1 MVNKKL
7 VAGLVLL
14 IVAAVGA
21 TLFFSH
27 SNKKELVPPAA
38 APLAEST
45 EKIKLIYAVH
55 WSQKNQQDG
64 IYDAAG
70 KLVSRGIKS
79 YLDEYTAL
87 HPNIEFKIQVIPY
100 TEYADT
106 LKVLS
111 DSDMAPDIYQIY
123 SPWGVS
129 YVKNGI
135 LDNPPQYI
143 KDDVLQNYVSTAGV
157 TIDGNIWGI
166 PTEINDF
173 ALLYNKDLFKAAGLT
188 DGAGNVLYPKTWTEL
203 VATATKL
210 AKKDAAGN
218 ITQYGIAF
226 LGEDWQVVDPF
237 LSLLFSNGGKY
248 LSTDLKKSLFNSP
261 EGIAALEAE
270 LALFKNG
277 ATDINGNFFDFK
289 TDKVAMVIAPPWTKS
304 GFVDAFGAKFE
315 SKVGVAPLPPLKD
328 QASLGYSW
336 FMGVMNKSAH
346 KAEAW
351 EFLKWFAADIQPE
364 TGTTRYGDLLANT
377 IGAIPSRRV
386 DFESHKEVL
395 GDFFTRVYVD
405 QMKNAVAEPN
415 VADSN
420 NIKAAL
426 MAEIQAAWV
435 GKKTAAEALTAAA
448 AEVDNIL
455 LSNQ

>member
-1 MVNKKL
+1 MI
-7 VAGLVLL
+7 VLL
-14 IVAAVGA
+14 VVVAVGA
-21 TLFFSH
+21 TLFFNR
-27 SNKKELVPPAA
+27 SNKKEAVKPAEVA
-38 APLAEST
+38 ATKST
-45 EKIKLIYAVH
+45 EKIKLTYAVH

-70 KLVSRGIKS
+70 NLISRGMKS

-87 HPNIEFKIQVIPY
+87 HPNVEFNVQVIPY

-129 YVKNGI
+129 YVKDGI

-157 TIDGNIWGI
+157 TIDGDIWGI

-173 ALLYNKDLFKAAGLT
+173 ALLYNKDLFKAAGLV
-188 DGAGNVLYPKTWTEL
+188 DSAGDALYPKTWAEL
-203 VATATKL
+203 VTMATKL

-237 LSLLFSNGGKY
+237 LSLLSSNGGKY
-248 LSTDLKKSLFNSP
+248 LSEDLKKSLFNSP
-261 EGIAALEAE
+261 EGVAALEAE
-270 LALFKNG
+270 LTLFKNG

-289 TDKVAMVIAPPWTKS
+289 TNKVAMVIAPPWTKS
-304 GFVDAFGAKFE
+304 GFADAFGDKF
-315 SKVGVAPLPPLKD
+315 SSMVGVAPFPPLKD

-336 FMGVMNKSAH
+336 FMGVMDKSNH
-346 KAEAW
+346 KTEAW
-351 EFLKWFAADIQPE
+351 EFLKWFVSDIQPE
-364 TGTTRYGDLLANT
+364 TGTTRYGDLLADT

-386 DFESHKEVL
+386 DFDSHKDVL
-395 GDFFTRVYVD
+395 GDFFTGVYVD
-405 QMKNAVAEPN
+405 QMKYAVAEPN
-415 VADSN
+415 VANSN

-426 MAEIQAAWV
+426 MAEIQSAWV
-435 GKKTAAEALTAAA
+435 GKKTATEALTAAA
-448 AEVDNIL
+448 AKVDSIL
-455 LSNQ
+455 SANQ